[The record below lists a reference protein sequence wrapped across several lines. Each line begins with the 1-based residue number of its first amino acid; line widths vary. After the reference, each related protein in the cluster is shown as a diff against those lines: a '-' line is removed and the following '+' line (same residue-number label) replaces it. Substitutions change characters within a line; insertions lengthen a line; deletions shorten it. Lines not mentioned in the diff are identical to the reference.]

1 MTLKLKHL
9 KLISFEQKEDK
20 ALKVSPNKTL
30 KNQRKNL
37 MESSKEVNYS
47 RFSKGIKQLSYSRV
61 LRKGSLSCENR

>member
-1 MTLKLKHL
+1 MTLKLKLL
-9 KLISFEQKEDK
+9 KLISFEQNEDK

-47 RFSKGIKQLSYSRV
+47 RFSKGIKQLSYSRE
-61 LRKGSLSCENR
+61 LRKEYLSCENR